1 MIGRGERHE
10 KKRKR
15 KEEQGINRETGRTK
29 RRTPLAPE
37 NGPLQELKSTAIRE
51 NHRAHLRSF
60 CQRDALR

>member
-29 RRTPLAPE
+29 KRTPWP
-37 NGPLQELKSTAIRE
+37 
-51 NHRAHLRSF
+51 
-60 CQRDALR
+60 QRTDHFKN